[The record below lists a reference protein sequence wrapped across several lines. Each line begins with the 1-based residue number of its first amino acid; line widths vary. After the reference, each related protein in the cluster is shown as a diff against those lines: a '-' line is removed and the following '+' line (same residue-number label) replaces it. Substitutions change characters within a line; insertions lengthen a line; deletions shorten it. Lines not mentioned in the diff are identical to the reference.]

1 MLFFKKLWNVARNCK
16 LGNIHQEINSFS
28 HGVTYN
34 RRGEGENN
42 NILDVSNKSCMEVEE
57 VKFALNLTPSGIIE
71 LAGTEI
77 KRLSRVELGSN
88 YGSFKV
94 WQVVTFANLTYGLL
108 TANSNSSTT

>member
-1 MLFFKKLWNVARNCK
+1 
-16 LGNIHQEINSFS
+16 
-28 HGVTYN
+28 
-34 RRGEGENN
+34 
-42 NILDVSNKSCMEVEE
+42 MEVEE

-94 WQVVTFANLTYGLL
+94 
-108 TANSNSSTT
+108 